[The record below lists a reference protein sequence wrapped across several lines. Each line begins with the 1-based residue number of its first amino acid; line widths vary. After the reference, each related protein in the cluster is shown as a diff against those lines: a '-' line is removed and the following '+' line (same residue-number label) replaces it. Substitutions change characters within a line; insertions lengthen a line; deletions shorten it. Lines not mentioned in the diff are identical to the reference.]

1 MEKNCDTSKYGEY
14 EIYVGINLKN
24 IGKEVNLS

>member
-1 MEKNCDTSKYGEY
+1 MEKIVTLLKYGEY